1 MNLKAIGTSF
11 AVAATVVAGTML
23 AASSAYALSVG
34 GSGDELSI
42 SGRAKFNTDTGYLD
56 FAELILG
63 DPVFETPTGV
73 GTVAAGSTGEFAAFV
88 GKSVVLKDFSLA
100 SVGANKWSFT
110 GNLSE
115 FINVDSDAIKFDL
128 FSFDLERGAGG
139 DWIASLT
146 GQFQGG
152 LSGIGEFDPV
162 NNRRFVRGAGSPYTL
177 DITAVPTPAMIPGLV
192 GMGLAALRKRKDE
205 SSTEA
210 EA

>member
-1 MNLKAIGTSF
+1 MNLKSIGTSF

-23 AASSAYALSVG
+23 AASSAYALSIG
-34 GSGDELSI
+34 EAGDELSI
-42 SGRAKFNTDTGYLD
+42 SGRARFNTGTGDLD
-56 FAELILG
+56 FAELVLG
-63 DPVFETPTGV
+63 SPVFTTPTGE

-100 SVGANKWSFT
+100 SVGANKWSFA
-110 GNLSE
+110 GSLSE

-128 FSFDLERGAGG
+128 FTFDLERGAGG

-162 NNRRFVRGAGSPYTL
+162 NNRNFVRGSGTPYTL
-177 DITAVPTPAMIPGLV
+177 DITAVPTPAMIPGLI

-205 SSTEA
+205 SSAEA
-210 EA
+210 ES